1 MPKLIKT
8 NFLAKLF
15 LKFLQR
21 GRKMAEFEKN
31 NHNMPDLRKNY
42 ATMQEIYGTLV
53 FSKSEMKQRLPK
65 DVLAH
70 LEEVIEGKSI
80 LSSAEADIIAL
91 AMKEWA
97 ISKGADHFAHWFHP
111 MTELTAEK
119 HTAFLN
125 STSGSPIN
133 IFSGKDLTYSEPDA
147 SSFPSGG
154 TRSTFESRGN
164 SYWDPSSPAFIIR
177 SKKGGT
183 MCIPSVFKSYS
194 GTPLDLKSYLIRS
207 TDAVES
213 RALKLLK
220 LFGNRGVK
228 KVYATLGGEQ
238 EFFVLDREKAQKRPD
253 IRYCG
258 RTLLGC
264 PPPCDQKMESH
275 YLGSIPTRVLT
286 YMEDVQ
292 RDLARLG
299 VDVATRHNEAAR
311 CQFEFAPLYS
321 LANLACDQNQI
332 IMETMRKMAAP
343 HNLRL
348 LFGEKPF
355 NGLNGSGKHV
365 NFSLTDNEGRNLLK
379 PSSNYRKNIV
389 FLSFLSAFL
398 LGASRYYKLLL
409 ASVSTAGNLYRLGGD
424 EAPPFIPSI
433 FLGSV
438 VTSMLKNIEKD
449 GSNLS
454 APNAL
459 FDLGDRNRTSPL
471 AFTGDKFEFRAPG
484 ASQSMA
490 VPAMAIF
497 AIWAAGL
504 DEFMDMLRGE
514 LKKKS
519 VDPMKAAT
527 RTIKKSQE
535 IYKHILFEGDA
546 YSKEWQKEAHRRGL
560 DAVTSIPQ
568 GLECFKDADI
578 VAMLTKIGVCD
589 AVEADVFAQTRT
601 EMFVKS
607 IEIEMAVL
615 REMLWEGVIPSIG
628 KQLSDYASEDE
639 LLKKFASTKN
649 SSNKKVLTILADA
662 KMSLME
668 LAEKLDD
675 LKLEAVN
682 LPLYQHADFLFKKA
696 VPLMAKIRKI
706 ADEAEVYISKDNMAY
721 PNYRELLSLA

>member
-1 MPKLIKT
+1 MS
-8 NFLAKLF
+8 
-15 LKFLQR
+15 
-21 GRKMAEFEKN
+21 EFEKN
-31 NHNMPDLRKNY
+31 NSPNSKKTY
-42 ATMQEIYGTLV
+42 ATMKEIYGTLV

-65 DVLAH
+65 DVFAH
-70 LEEVIEGKSI
+70 LSEVIDGKST
-80 LSSAEADIIAL
+80 LSPAEADIIAL

-133 IFSGKDLTYSEPDA
+133 VFSGKDLTYSEPDA

-164 SYWDPSSPAFIIR
+164 SYWDPSSPAFIIK

-183 MCIPSVFKSYS
+183 MCIPSVFKSYN

-238 EFFVLDREKAQKRPD
+238 EFFVLDRERAQKRPD

-275 YLGSIPTRVLT
+275 YLGSIPMRVLS

-292 RDLARLG
+292 RDLSRLG

-321 LANLACDQNQI
+321 MANLACDQNQI

-355 NGLNGSGKHV
+355 EGLNGSGKHV

-379 PSSNYRKNIV
+379 PSSNYRKNII

-409 ASVSTAGNLYRLGGD
+409 ASVATAGNLYRLGGD

-438 VTSMLKNIEKD
+438 VTSMLENVEKESLNISP
-449 GSNLS
+449 SNSLS
-454 APNAL
+454 
-459 FDLGDRNRTSPL
+459 DLGDRNRTSPL

-484 ASQSMA
+484 ASQSMT
-490 VPAMAIF
+490 VPAMAVF

-504 DEFMDMLRGE
+504 DEFMEMFRVE

-519 VDPMKAAT
+519 ADPLKAAT
-527 RTIKKSQE
+527 LTIKKSRG
-535 IYKHILFEGDA
+535 IYKNILFEGDA
-546 YSKEWQKEAHRRGL
+546 YSKEWQEEATRRGL
-560 DAVTSIPQ
+560 TDVTSIPD
-568 GLECFKDADI
+568 GLACFNDKKIID
-578 VAMLTKIGVCD
+578 MLTKMGVCN
-589 AVEADVFAQTRT
+589 AVEAGVFAQTRT

-615 REMLWEGVIPSIG
+615 REMLWEGVIPAIG
-628 KQLSDYASEDE
+628 KQLSDYAHDNE
-639 LLKKFASTKN
+639 LLKKFATNKSN
-649 SSNKKVLTILADA
+649 SNQKVLTILANA
-662 KMSLME
+662 KLSLME

-675 LKLEAVN
+675 LKSKAVN
-682 LPLYQHADFLFKKA
+682 LPLFEHAEFLFKKS
-696 VPLMAKIRKI
+696 VPLMAKIRKV
-706 ADEAEVYISKDNMAY
+706 ADEAEVYISKDNLAY

>member
-1 MPKLIKT
+1 
-8 NFLAKLF
+8 
-15 LKFLQR
+15 
-21 GRKMAEFEKN
+21 MAELERN
-31 NHNMPDLRKNY
+31 NPNILNSKKTY
-42 ATMQEIYGTLV
+42 ATMKEIYGTLV
-53 FSKSEMKQRLPK
+53 FSRSEMKQCLPK
-65 DVLAH
+65 DVFAH
-70 LEEVIEGKSI
+70 LSEVIEGKST
-80 LSSAEADIIAL
+80 LSPAEADIIAL

-125 STSGSPIN
+125 STSGNPIN
-133 IFSGKDLTYSEPDA
+133 VFSGKDLTYSEPDA

-164 SYWDPSSPAFIIR
+164 SYWDPSSPAFIIK

-213 RALKLLK
+213 RALRLLK

-238 EFFVLDREKAQKRPD
+238 EFFVLDREKAQQRPD

-275 YLGSIPTRVLT
+275 YLGSIPMRVLS

-292 RDLARLG
+292 RDLSRLG

-355 NGLNGSGKHV
+355 DGLNGSGKHV

-409 ASVSTAGNLYRLGGD
+409 ASVATAGNLYRLGGD

-438 VTSMLKNIEKD
+438 VTSMLDNVEKSSLNI
-449 GSNLS
+449 SPANTLS
-454 APNAL
+454 
-459 FDLGDRNRTSPL
+459 DLGDRNRTSPL

-490 VPAMAIF
+490 VPAMAVF

-504 DEFMDMLRGE
+504 DEFIDMYRVE

-527 RTIKKSQE
+527 RAIKKSHE
-535 IYKHILFEGDA
+535 IYKNILFEGDA
-546 YSKEWQKEAHRRGL
+546 YSKEWQAEAVRRGL
-560 DAVTSIPQ
+560 ADVTSIPQ
-568 GLECFKDADI
+568 GLKCFKDEKI
-578 VAMLTKIGVCD
+578 VNMLTKIGVCD
-589 AVEADVFAQTRT
+589 AVEADIFAQTRT

-615 REMLWEGVIPSIG
+615 REMLWEGIIPSIG
-628 KQLSDYASEDE
+628 KQLSAYANEHE
-639 LLKKFASTKN
+639 LLKKFATEKCDN
-649 SSNKKVLTILADA
+649 NLKVLTILANSRL
-662 KMSLME
+662 SLMG
-668 LAEKLDD
+668 LAQKLDN
-675 LKLEAVN
+675 LKLKAAN
-682 LPLYQHADFLFKKA
+682 LPLYEHADFLFKKS
-696 VPLMAKIRKI
+696 VPLMAEIRKI
-706 ADEAEVYISKDNMAY
+706 ADEVEVYISKENLVY